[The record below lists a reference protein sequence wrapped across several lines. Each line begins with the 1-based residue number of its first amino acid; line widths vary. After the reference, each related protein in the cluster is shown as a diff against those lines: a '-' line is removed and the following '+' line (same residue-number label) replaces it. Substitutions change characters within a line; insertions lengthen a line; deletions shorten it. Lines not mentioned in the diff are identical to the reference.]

1 MYLTMDQESR
11 NEVISAYETILA
23 EIDEQLEEVFDI
35 HPVMELIVVPEL
47 SFGGG
52 GGYFVSGSADGT
64 RPGAFHTGVG
74 GSTVYKY
81 LMPTIAYHEAIPGH
95 YFQIS
100 IAQEQDYPFFRND
113 VILNGYAEGWALYA
127 ERLAWE
133 IGMYENNPYGNIG
146 RLEMELLR
154 AVRLVVDT
162 GIHHRRWTRQ
172 EARTFMRESMGTSMH
187 LHEVERYIVLP
198 GQATGY
204 KVGMMKILELRQKAM
219 DTLGDRFDIEEFHR
233 LILLHSM
240 PLELLDEVVDDYIAN
255 TLESSHSLE
264 VISIA

>member
-1 MYLTMDQESR
+1 
-11 NEVISAYETILA
+11 
-23 EIDEQLEEVFDI
+23 
-35 HPVMELIVVPEL
+35 
-47 SFGGG
+47 
-52 GGYFVSGSADGT
+52 
-64 RPGAFHTGVG
+64 
-74 GSTVYKY
+74 
-81 LMPTIAYHEAIPGH
+81 
-95 YFQIS
+95 
-100 IAQEQDYPFFRND
+100 
-113 VILNGYAEGWALYA
+113 
-127 ERLAWE
+127 
-133 IGMYENNPYGNIG
+133 MYENNPYGNIG